1 VTFIDEM
8 LSHEQLPPSRN
19 AHSAGKRVVIGA
31 GLMAVIAMVF
41 GIYSLLGGTVES
53 NDYVGSGEGSVRVVV
68 SRGDSITQIGRT
80 LQSADVIKSV
90 ESFTSAAANNAQSAS
105 IGPGQYT
112 LRMQMS
118 GENALL
124 RMLDPESRSESRLVL
139 PEGLR
144 LGETITVAATATDLP
159 SQDFDQVLENP
170 DLLVLPSWAESRPE
184 GFMFPATYDLAG
196 DENAESILNT
206 LVKRFNESANVI
218 DLEGRAAQAGI
229 NPYEVLIIASL
240 LEGEVVPKDFAKVSA
255 VVYNRLEA
263 EMALQFDSTVS
274 YALGLDVLELSA
286 DQLENDSPYNT
297 YVNTGLPPT
306 PINSPGEAALE
317 AALAPAKGKWL
328 YFVTVNPDTGETK
341 FAKTYDRFLKLKAQY
356 RAYLD
361 SR

>member
-1 VTFIDEM
+1 MTFIDEM
-8 LSHEQLPPSRN
+8 LSDEQLPPSRN
-19 AHSAGKRVVIGA
+19 ANSVGKRVVIGA

-41 GIYSLLGGTVES
+41 GIYSLFGGTVES
-53 NDYVGSGEGSVRVVV
+53 IDYVGSGEGTVTVLV

-80 LQSADVIKSV
+80 LQAADVVKSV

-105 IGPGQYT
+105 IGPGQYA

-118 GENALL
+118 GESALL

-144 LGETITVAATATDLP
+144 LGETITVASTATGLP
-159 SQDFDQVLENP
+159 SEDFDQVLENP

-206 LVKRFNESANVI
+206 LVKRFNESASVI
-218 DLEGRAAQAGI
+218 DLEGRAAQAGL

-240 LEGEVVPKDFAKVSA
+240 LEGEVVPKDFSKVAA